1 MRFIDFIELYP
12 LQALR
17 RARKEY
23 KLGSLRY
30 DLWKLR
36 AKHLV
41 SGKHSSFPP
50 LPAPSSRLS
59 DLPGVP
65 EAL

>member
-1 MRFIDFIELYP
+1 MAP
-12 LQALR
+12 
-17 RARKEY
+17 KEY

-36 AKHLV
+36 AKGLDP
-41 SGKHSSFPP
+41 SFPP
-50 LPAPSSRLS
+50 LPAPPRLS
-59 DLPGVP
+59 DLSGVP